1 MGNYSVLTK
10 EDRDLLKENGIA
22 ADSLVVAHR
31 SETTTC
37 YLNHKTRD
45 NILLAGKTR
54 LTEELVR
61 VKRKTKE
68 ILRRNGIDPAV
79 VDVATVSD
87 RAIRMVHKT
96 TMMTIYL
103 PRGDRKW

>member
-10 EDRDLLKENGIA
+10 EDRNLLKENDIA
-22 ADSLVVAHR
+22 PDSLVVAHR

-54 LTEELVR
+54 LTDDPIR
-61 VKRKTKE
+61 TKRKTKE
-68 ILRRNGIDPAV
+68 ILRRNGIDPEV

-96 TMMTIYL
+96 TKMTIYL
-103 PRGDRKW
+103 TRGDRKW